1 MQKDSDNIKVLIIDD
16 SAFNRQ
22 TIKAMLKKA
31 SDVEVIGVAVDG
43 QDGMRKI
50 INLRPDV
57 ITLDLEMPEWDGFT
71 LLRWIMKERPLPV
84 IVVSSHGD
92 DPTVFKA
99 LELGAIDFIIKPTKR
114 ATQELREIENDLIRK
129 VQGAHSLRLEKL
141 KRSISL
147 LDSKKVIDEVSSEEV
162 GELEIIALGA
172 STGGPTAI
180 QSILTS
186 LPHNFPAS
194 MVISQHM
201 PRGFTKQFASRMSK
215 LCALEVKEAEQGE
228 MLHPGKVLICPGGF
242 HLIFQKVRG
251 KVITLIKDSSTG
263 DRYIPS
269 IDLMMKSISDIY
281 KTKTMGVLLTGMGN
295 DGKEGM
301 VAIRRNGGFT
311 IAESE
316 ESSVVFGMPRE
327 AILAGGADRVVSL
340 ERMPSEIMKRMRKVQ

>member
-1 MQKDSDNIKVLIIDD
+1 MQADTNKIKVLIVDD

-22 TIKAMLKKA
+22 TIKAMLNKA
-31 SDVEVIGVAVDG
+31 PDVEVIGVAIDG

-57 ITLDLEMPEWDGFT
+57 VTLDLEMPEWDGFT

-84 IVVSSHGD
+84 IVVSSYGD

-99 LELGAIDFIIKPTKR
+99 LELGAVDFIIKPTNR
-114 ATQELREIENDLIRK
+114 ATQELKEIENDLIRK
-129 VQGAHSLRLEKL
+129 VQGAHSLKLEKL
-141 KRSISL
+141 KRNISL
-147 LDSKKVIDEVSSEEV
+147 LECKKIIKDISFVEA
-162 GELEIIALGA
+162 GEIEMIALGA

-186 LPHNFPAS
+186 LPHNFHAG

-201 PRGFTKQFASRMSK
+201 PRGFTKQFAHRMNK

-228 MLHPGKVLICPGGF
+228 TLKPGKVFICPGGF
-242 HLIFQKVRG
+242 HLIFNKLRG
-251 KVITLIKDSSTG
+251 NVITLMKESSTK

-269 IDLMMKSISDIY
+269 IDIMMKSLSDIY
-281 KTKTMGVLLTGMGN
+281 GAKTMGVLLTGMGN

-301 VAIRRNGGFT
+301 LAIRRKGGFT
-311 IAESE
+311 LAESE
-316 ESSVVFGMPRE
+316 ESAVVFGMPRE
-327 AILAGGADRVVSL
+327 AILAGAADRVVSL
-340 ERMPSEIMKRMRKVQ
+340 EKMPSEIIKRIKKV